1 MTNTLVVK
9 EDRKTIDKFRD
20 WYKEKFI
27 DTGKSQDLEAKIE
40 KKAEMEKKVIKIA
53 GAVATIVL
61 IFCPADG
68 PVGEVCTVLATPLI
82 AKLVDIKTEMKKNA
96 IIQNK
101 RTFEAKIIKADGTNK
116 DVKIPEFNLKDLE
129 SNVKTVVDGIKEFE
143 GMTRS
148 K

>member
-61 IFCPADG
+61 LFCPADG
-68 PVGEVCTVLATPLI
+68 PVGEVCTVLATPLTQLFKQPLALI
-82 AKLVDIKTEMKKNA
+82 SVANIVMLLRLLQFWNIL
-96 IIQNK
+96 Q
-101 RTFEAKIIKADGTNK
+101 
-116 DVKIPEFNLKDLE
+116 
-129 SNVKTVVDGIKEFE
+129 
-143 GMTRS
+143 
-148 K
+148 